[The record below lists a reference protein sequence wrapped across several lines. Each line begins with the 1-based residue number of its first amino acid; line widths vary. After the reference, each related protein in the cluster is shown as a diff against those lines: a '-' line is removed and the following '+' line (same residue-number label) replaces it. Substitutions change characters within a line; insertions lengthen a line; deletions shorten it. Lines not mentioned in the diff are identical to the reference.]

1 MSSPRLRVQFETLF
15 EKFAGNDT
23 EVQLEDITETLFCT
37 RRNARIVLN
46 KLEEEGW
53 IEWHPAAGR
62 GKLSKLVFKRNR
74 SDVSENLAR
83 RYLDEGKIGQALE
96 ALDNDATRLTQVIQG
111 YLGLQHRQG
120 EQVIRLPYYRP
131 LAMLNPQKPM
141 RRSEQHIARQVF
153 SGLTRLD
160 EHEQLKPDLAHTW
173 ESLSDTHWRFYLR
186 RGVRFHNGELLT
198 TDCVLESIQ
207 SLSNL
212 NLFAHISKVSS
223 PQPWTIDIE
232 LMRPDRYLPLALSES
247 QAKILLP
254 KSLRTEDFDREPVGT
269 GPFQVKVND
278 DKRLILTAFDG
289 YFGFRP
295 LLDQVEVWVID
306 EAYSSMVYP
315 SLSKPQM
322 DKHSSSDEVELDPGC
337 TFLLL
342 NKKTGVAKDPR
353 WAEFI
358 SQTLNSHQIYAHV
371 PQDKVIEL
379 GVLQAFGIK
388 PGWIDLRPT
397 QAGVVP
403 QQGKT
408 ISVAYQKKHPMFP
421 VIAKAIKS
429 LLRPHGIEVE
439 FIRYDS
445 QPPEPSEVDI
455 WVKAMGIATN
465 RDDALA
471 GWLLDYSDIETFSS
485 GNDFSDW
492 AALVDQWRAGSYQE
506 FPARE
511 LGRQLVK
518 SRQVVPM
525 FHCWLGVNKDHSGAL
540 QNAKC
545 NALGWFD
552 FSNVWV
558 KPDITDNG
566 ETE

>member
-23 EVQLEDITETLFCT
+23 EVQLEDITDALFCT

-62 GKLSKLVFKRNR
+62 GKLSKLIFKRNR

-83 RYLDEGKIGQALE
+83 RYLDEGKIGQALD
-96 ALDNDATRLTQVIQG
+96 ALDNDAARLTQVIQG

-120 EQVIRLPYYRP
+120 EQVVRLPYYRP

-160 EHEQLKPDLAHTW
+160 ESEQLQPDLAHTW
-173 ESLSDTHWRFYLR
+173 EALSDTHWRFYLR
-186 RGVRFHNGELLT
+186 RGVRFHNGEPLT
-198 TDCVLESIQ
+198 TDCVVESILA
-207 SLSNL
+207 LSGL
-212 NLFAHISKVSS
+212 NLFSHIQQVSS
-223 PQPWTIDIE
+223 PQPWTVDIK
-232 LMRPDRYLPLALSES
+232 LVRPDRYLPLALSES
-247 QAKILLP
+247 QAKVLLP
-254 KSLRTEDFDREPVGT
+254 QTLRSEDFDRKPIGT

-322 DKHSSSDEVELDPGC
+322 NKQASTDEVELDPGC
-337 TFLLL
+337 TFLLF
-342 NKKTGVAKDPR
+342 NKNTGIAKDPR
-353 WAEFI
+353 WAEFL

-379 GVLQAFGIK
+379 GVLQAFGLK

-397 QAGVVP
+397 SVGEVP
-403 QQGKT
+403 QQGKSIT
-408 ISVAYQKKHPMFP
+408 VAYQKKHPMFP
-421 VIAKAIKS
+421 VIAKAIKH
-429 LLRPHGIEVE
+429 LLKPYSVDVE
-439 FIRYDS
+439 FIRYDT
-445 QPPEPSEVDI
+445 QPPNPEEVDV

-465 RDDALA
+465 RNDALA
-471 GWLLDYSDIETFSS
+471 GWLLDYSDIEKFSA
-485 GNDFSDW
+485 GYDFSEW
-492 AALVDQWRAGSYQE
+492 ATLVDQWRAGIHAD

-518 SRQVVPM
+518 SCQVIPM

-558 KPDITDNG
+558 KPEIEDNG
-566 ETE
+566 QAE